1 MVAGYSSVVA
11 ESQLENLARSR
22 RALALGAATMIG
34 GLFVAGTLSRDVG
47 GAIVL
52 GSWIVLLWAI
62 HTFGRAAS

>member
-1 MVAGYSSVVA
+1 MVV
-11 ESQLENLARSR
+11 
-22 RALALGAATMIG
+22 

-52 GSWIVLLWAI
+52 LSWLALIWAI